1 MPKSVSRLISVFA
14 VATIILLLPFSL
26 TAQSIWVD
34 RSHNKTIALEI
45 LKPNLAGDFYDNT
58 TFPTSAMFFSLR
70 LPISNR
76 LNFVSEFPLAHAGVD
91 YSSDFFEFDESET
104 GIGNPYVGL
113 EILNENSTFF
123 TEIGVRAPLTPESN
137 LGTTVGL
144 FADFIDRS
152 EAFWP
157 DVLSVI
163 AAQNYH
169 HRAPSGFTMR
179 LRGGPSFWIYTGD
192 EDTDADVELFLL
204 YSAQAG
210 YELHNVSLM
219 GGLSG
224 RMIVTESDLNIGER
238 TLHQFGASASVDLGR
253 VRPGVQFRLPLDED
267 FGDFL
272 DSVFGVSLAIEID

>member
-1 MPKSVSRLISVFA
+1 MRKSACHLTSTFVIA
-14 VATIILLLPFSL
+14 VAVFLLPFSL
-26 TAQSIWVD
+26 PAQSIWVD

-58 TFPTSAMFFSLR
+58 TFPTSVMFFSLH

-76 LNFVSEFPLAHAGVD
+76 LNVVGEFPLAHAGVD
-91 YSSDFFEFDESET
+91 YGSDFSQFNESET

-113 EILNENSTFF
+113 EILNENSSFF

-137 LGTTVGL
+137 LGTTVGW

-163 AAQNYH
+163 AAQNYRYH
-169 HRAPSGFTMR
+169 APSGFTMR
-179 LRGGPSFWIYTGD
+179 LRGGPSFWIYTGA
-192 EDTDADVELFLL
+192 EDTDEKVELFLL

-210 YELHNVSLM
+210 YESHNVRLM

-224 RMIVTESDLNIGER
+224 RMIVTESDLNIGDR

-272 DSVFGVSLAIEID
+272 DSVFGVSLAIEFD

>member
-1 MPKSVSRLISVFA
+1 MRKSACHLTYAFVIVV
-14 VATIILLLPFSL
+14 VAFLLPFSL
-26 TAQSIWVD
+26 EAQSIWAD

-58 TFPTSAMFFSLR
+58 TFPTAAMFFSLR
-70 LPISNR
+70 LPINNR
-76 LNFVSEFPLAHAGVD
+76 LNVVGEFPLAHAGVD
-91 YSSDFFEFDESET
+91 YRSGFFEFDESET

-113 EILNENSTFF
+113 ELLNKNSTFF
-123 TEIGVRAPLTPESN
+123 TEIGARAPLAPESN

-152 EAFWP
+152 EAFFP

-163 AAQNYH
+163 AAQNY
-169 HRAPSGFTMR
+169 RYQAPSGFTMR

-192 EDTDADVELFLL
+192 EDLDEDVELFLL

-210 YELHNVSLM
+210 YESHNVSLL
-219 GGLSG
+219 GGVSG

-253 VRPGVQFRLPLDED
+253 VRPGVQFRLPVDED

-272 DSVFGVSLAIEID
+272 DSVFGVNLAIEFD

>member
-1 MPKSVSRLISVFA
+1 MRKSECHPTSALVIA
-14 VATIILLLPFSL
+14 VAAFVLPFSL

-34 RSHNKTIALEI
+34 RSHNKTIGLEI

-76 LNFVSEFPLAHAGVD
+76 LNVVGEFPMAHAGVD
-91 YSSDFFEFDESET
+91 HGSVFFEFDESET

-113 EILNENSTFF
+113 EILNKNSAFL

-179 LRGGPSFWIYTGD
+179 LRGGPSFWIDTGD
-192 EDTDADVELFLL
+192 EDTDEEVELFLL

-219 GGLSG
+219 GGFSG

-253 VRPGVQFRLPLDED
+253 VRPSVQFRLPLDED

-272 DSVFGVSLAIEID
+272 DSIFGVSLAIELD